1 MEDSLII
8 KKIYINDYIINT
20 TLLDKSL
27 FNLLVRTLSNKFYKT
42 DKIEYKVEHILKK
55 IDNIFYNNSGQKIFN
70 LAYQPFNQENIISNY
85 KRLNFNKKW
94 IIPIVN
100 EKKNLN
106 QKILEMTNDFKYNN
120 ENKLLLSEVDSKF
133 FYNDTEFNPYSDEN
147 YFETSDINFK
157 KLLITLLNSAPTE
170 YPVFE
175 DENIFSSDTALISSI
190 DCKIIREAN
199 EHTYYI
205 SCNNKLPKG
214 SKSYV
219 KEIKNTFNQVRNILK
234 NENINITK
242 FLILNP
248 IKLLTSN
255 YNIFIGNTMSFL
267 SEILYNNNNI
277 DININNYIDKII
289 NNSQQILNQQDFFTL
304 SDSTLDY
311 YTVTVDEFSN
321 EYNNNTGYIWNYLKI
336 AQNIEQ
342 ISKNNE
348 IKTIKILKHI
358 YNLFGYDLNKIPFCY
373 LKYLKN
379 ILQHNISNYIVK
391 HVISINSPLLDL
403 YNEYKNKKNTEKN
416 TFTQAI
422 QKIYNI
428 ENIENISENNL
439 YTYLENNT
447 PDKGALFYLTQYIN
461 DYLNKNPKLPS
472 KISSPN
478 LDNTKSIDCE
488 NYRLVKTYNSFNEYE
503 NDTNNFVDSEYSKLN
518 YLVEYSDLI
527 GILNNEDHIYNNTL
541 FELNSLVILDND
553 GKNKLDVKKDNITEL
568 SKSIFNTFIKDN
580 KIYLYNLLFNKSDFD
595 LDILFNKLS
604 CFKYKN
610 KHYIQIPI
618 QKIENF
624 NIIYILNDSTFYY
637 IQEDTLI
644 PIKAENDIEYIN
656 QQYIEKCKS
665 YNDKKIEIDNL
676 KNKYDFY
683 ESLHTLET
691 THIKDTELYL
701 NNLKNKNEFYTEIL
715 NRTKDI
721 KKTEIYFKNL
731 PFIEYTITNYD
742 DKTIYS
748 NFIEDLSNLNVKFD
762 KLNLDELKNIINESD
777 KISSSIENIKFID
790 QQIKKLPNSNLWTSV
805 HRYINEYEIFHTHII
820 ENPNKYTRAYYKM
833 RELLVDDDIIRKPNF
848 RLISLAEAPGFFVN
862 CIKDLVNNS
871 EWVDYKIYTW
881 LLDSDTTEQRN
892 FWKSFENHIWGANS
906 EGPTDKTNITGDLT
920 DIEQIEKI
928 INDVGVNKADLIT
941 ADGGKEK
948 ITDTDY
954 ILEEYN
960 HFSLFLGEIIIALF
974 TQKIGGTFILKMY
987 DISYVNSIN
996 LLHIL
1001 NYFYT
1006 SVKIIKPY
1014 TSRPCNSEKYIKC
1027 EIFRGFDDIASATL
1041 EKIKTNLF
1049 ELLNNSKNIKKEYKY
1064 ANIFENFNL
1073 DNTHILKFNESI
1085 IVKTRE
1091 LYTQHIYDILKTKD
1105 SQDIHLITTYFKDT
1119 NKINNILENSD
1130 DKTKGYFITKIKN
1143 CIRLGQYL
1151 KLTTEIKPLYINFY
1165 KNNNYNHK
1173 DFYTSNIYPPHF
1185 KNKYEIDREKNPY
1198 EKTPKII
1205 SFVKKYCI
1213 LFENFGQ
1220 NKILDEK
1227 ILRTTY
1233 LFITNPKI
1241 KEITHPLIQSIEKNL
1256 NNQSELYN
1264 ILINLCKK
1272 QNISTTFN
1280 LYKTNTI
1287 NIIIKYQNNI
1297 RHFIGWYLC
1306 KYTYIPMFP
1315 RYMIY
1320 DNIEDQIQE
1329 CGIKVNSHQYIC
1341 CYSGDKLDKEDFD
1354 DFMGVG
1360 DSIHRTTINLNENES
1375 DESSEK
1381 SINLKKITLIQ
1392 KMIDE
1397 KKINDIIKILDIQQH
1412 ICFHIL
1418 YQIFN
1423 IKDAE
1428 FIVNC
1433 ISNSK
1438 IIYKQSPLND
1448 LLTEYNDYFNL
1459 LNDQYSNLKD
1469 MKEKKTDKITSRDD
1483 YLKDMK
1489 YWKKR
1494 QIQQV
1499 PQKKTIYFMNLH
1511 INPDH
1516 LNNFTNPLIKNI
1528 NDMFLSKNNILNYID
1543 KLNID
1548 TFTIQHLLHLYFSEY
1563 IYTQYLNTIL
1573 YTLSY
1578 IKLHSTKKN
1587 ILKTYIANEKNFLIY
1602 LFKNTSE
1609 FTIFKNQMINDYI
1622 MDINITKPIT
1632 PLTSIEDIKN
1642 QLEEQQINTISK
1654 HITSEWK
1661 DFSEKKFNDKIIQ
1674 LQNSTT
1680 VIDFL
1685 KECNKINNS
1694 LYIEFINVLKNTPI
1708 EDIEFKSDFK
1718 NYIPN
1723 TTFTELFEEINNII
1737 MGNPI
1742 LSITNNIE
1750 NNIKHNREDLRDY
1763 KILDYAKIKNVF
1775 YPNFYYQNKTTNLN
1789 YTYDSFIYYFKYLY
1803 LNVYEKESE
1812 FYGQKRYFKK
1822 NEDNIYFCIYTNKTK
1837 KQILDEINSIPDLKQ
1852 IYDELLLNKN
1862 NILNNTNFIN
1872 KNTLLNTNIYS
1883 SLINNICYSFS
1894 LNNIDILYKYIT
1906 LFYNTLETTDDNDK
1920 NIIMRFYND
1929 PVDNIIKF
1937 LNTYSV
1943 QFVSQYPNLKDIID
1957 NIFVLNEMESVYS
1970 QVIKLDIKN
1979 QSKIAEDITKLNKDL
1994 IIKIKSK
2001 NIDLDILDNLSIN
2014 ELINIIQNI
2023 KQKISYISNF
2033 SNESQQFNIK
2043 NIENDLK
2050 NKYKFIRNKY
2060 ITESAEYISLI
2071 NLVIKFY
2078 NFTSLDEYVL
2088 NTLQVVFNN
2097 LLELFNF
2104 YPNNIVFSNNSGI
2117 DKIMLLHKIY
2127 QILNNCFDNLDSE
2140 IPVDSSYFK
2149 QKFYLHSQD
2158 TSDNNYLLEQ
2168 NISFEQTDTVTVI
2181 DRYKDLFK
2189 VIVNDTI
2196 KSISE
2201 YSTIINEY
2209 DTIEDDG
2216 IENDDNLGNVG
2227 FLDSIE
2233 GSVED

>member
-1 MEDSLII
+1 M
-8 KKIYINDYIINT
+8 K
-20 TLLDKSL
+20 
-27 FNLLVRTLSNKFYKT
+27 
-42 DKIEYKVEHILKK
+42 
-55 IDNIFYNNSGQKIFN
+55 
-70 LAYQPFNQENIISNY
+70 
-85 KRLNFNKKW
+85 
-94 IIPIVN
+94 
-100 EKKNLN
+100 KKNLN

-120 ENKLLLSEVDSKF
+120 ENELLLSETDSNF

-147 YFETSDINFK
+147 HFEQSDINLK
-157 KLLITLLNSAPTE
+157 KLFINLLNSAPTE
-170 YPVFE
+170 FSVLE
-175 DENIFSSDTALISSI
+175 HENVFSSNTALISST
-190 DCKIIREAN
+190 DSKIIREAN

-214 SKSYV
+214 SKSYI

-277 DININNYIDKII
+277 DLNINTYIDKII
-289 NNSQQILNQQDFFTL
+289 NNSKEILKSNDSFTL
-304 SDSTLDY
+304 TDNTLEY
-311 YTVTVDEFSN
+311 YTVDVNEFHN
-321 EYNNNTGYIWNYLKI
+321 EYNNNNGYIWNYLKI
-336 AQNIEQ
+336 AQNIEE

-348 IKTIKILKHI
+348 IKSIKILKHI

-379 ILQHNISNYIVK
+379 ILQHNISDYIIK
-391 HVISINSPLLDL
+391 NVISINNPLLDL
-403 YNEYKNKKNTEKN
+403 YNEYKIQKNTEKN
-416 TFTQAI
+416 IFTQI
-422 QKIYNI
+422 IEKLYNI
-428 ENIENISENNL
+428 ENIENVSENNL
-439 YTYLENNT
+439 YIYLENNT
-447 PDKGALFYLTQYIN
+447 YDKGALFYLNQYIN
-461 DYLNKNPKLPS
+461 EYLNKKPTLPA
-472 KISSPN
+472 KILLPN
-478 LDNTKSIDCE
+478 SDNIKSIECE
-488 NYRLVKTYNSFNEYE
+488 NYRLVKTYNSIDEYT
-503 NDTNNFVDSEYSKLN
+503 NDDNKFVDPEYSKLN
-518 YLVEYSDLI
+518 YLIEYSDLI
-527 GILNNEDHIYNNTL
+527 GILNNEEHIYTNTL
-541 FELNSLVILDND
+541 YELNSLVKLDN
-553 GKNKLDVKKDNITEL
+553 GGINKLDVKKQYIKEL
-568 SKSIFNTFIKDN
+568 LSDDFNTFIKEH
-580 KIYLYNLLFNKSDFD
+580 KLYLYNLLFNKSEFD
-595 LDILFNKLS
+595 LDILFNKLT

-618 QKIENF
+618 QQIQNF
-624 NIIYILNDSTFYY
+624 NIIYIINNSIYYY
-637 IQEDTLI
+637 IQEDNLNI
-644 PIKAENDIEYIN
+644 IEAENDIEYIN
-656 QQYIEKCKS
+656 QQYIEKCKT
-665 YNDKKIEIDNL
+665 YTDKNIEIDNL

-683 ESLHTLET
+683 ETLHNSKPI
-691 THIKDTELYL
+691 HIKNTQVSL
-701 NNLKNKNEFYTEIL
+701 NNLTNKNQFYNEIL
-715 NRTKDI
+715 NRTMDI
-721 KKTEIYFKNL
+721 KKTQIYFKNL
-731 PFIEYTITNYD
+731 PLIEYTITNYD
-742 DKTIYS
+742 NTLIYS
-748 NFIEDLSNLNVKFD
+748 NFIENLSNLNVTFE
-762 KLNLDELKNIINESD
+762 KLSLNNLKKIINESD
-777 KISSSIENIKFID
+777 KISSSIENIKLID
-790 QQIKKLPNSNLWTSV
+790 QQIQSLSNKNLWSSV

-833 RELLVDDDIIRKPNF
+833 RELLIDDDIIKKPQF

-862 CIKDLVNNS
+862 CIKDLVNKS
-871 EWVDYKIYTW
+871 DWTDYKIYTW
-881 LLDSDTTEQRN
+881 LLDSDTTEQKN

-906 EGPTDKTNITGDLT
+906 TGPIDKSNITGDLT
-920 DIEQIEKI
+920 NTEQIKKI
-928 INDVGVNKADLIT
+928 ISDVGDNKADLIT
-941 ADGGKEK
+941 ADGGQEK
-948 ITDTDY
+948 KFDIDY

-974 TQKIGGTFILKMY
+974 TQKTGGTFILKMY

-1027 EIFRGFDDIASATL
+1027 ENFKGFDGIASSII

-1049 ELLNNSKNIKKEYKY
+1049 TLLTNSKKTIEAEYKHI
-1064 ANIFENFNL
+1064 NIFENFKL
-1073 DNTHILKFNESI
+1073 DNTPILKFNESI

-1091 LYTQHIYDILKTKD
+1091 LYTQHIYDILKN
-1105 SQDIHLITTYFKDT
+1105 QDPQDLHLITTYFKDT

-1130 DKTKGYFITKIKN
+1130 DITKGYFITKIKN

-1151 KLTTEIKPLYINFY
+1151 KLTTEIKPLYIDFY

-1173 DFYTSNIYPPHF
+1173 DFSTSNIYPPHF

-1198 EKTPKII
+1198 EKTLKVIN
-1205 SFVKKYCI
+1205 FVKKYCI

-1227 ILRTTY
+1227 IFRTTY
-1233 LFITNPKI
+1233 LFITNPKVN
-1241 KEITHPLIQSIEKNL
+1241 EIIHPLIQSIEKNL
-1256 NNQSELYN
+1256 NNYSVLYN

-1280 LYKTNTI
+1280 LHKTNTV

-1297 RHFIGWYLC
+1297 RHLIGWYLC

-1360 DSIHRTTINLNENES
+1360 NNIHRTTINLNENEN
-1375 DESSEK
+1375 DNNTTETNK
-1381 SINLKKITLIQ
+1381 NTINLKQITLIQ
-1392 KMIDE
+1392 KMIDD

-1418 YQIFN
+1418 YEIFN
-1423 IKDAE
+1423 IKNAE

-1433 ISNSK
+1433 ISNCK
-1438 IIYKQSPLND
+1438 LIYRHTGLND
-1448 LLTEYNDYFNL
+1448 TINEYNDYFNL
-1459 LNDQYSNLKD
+1459 LNEQYSNLKNLR
-1469 MKEKKTDKITSRDD
+1469 EKKLEKITNRDD
-1483 YLKDMK
+1483 YLNDIK

-1494 QIQQV
+1494 QIQPP
-1499 PQKKTIYFMNLH
+1499 PQKKILYFLNLH
-1511 INPDH
+1511 IPPAN
-1516 LNNFTNPLIKNI
+1516 LTSFTNPLIKNI
-1528 NDMFLSKNNILNYID
+1528 NDMYLSKDNILNYID

-1548 TFTIQHLLHLYFSEY
+1548 TSAIQHLLHLYFSEY
-1563 IYTQYLNTIL
+1563 IYTHYLNTIL

-1578 IKLHSTKKN
+1578 IKLYSNKKN
-1587 ILKTYIANEKNFLIY
+1587 ILKTYISNEKNVLIY
-1602 LFKNTSE
+1602 LLKNTSE
-1609 FTIFKNQMINDYI
+1609 FTIFKNQMTNDYI
-1622 MDINITKPIT
+1622 MDIHITNPIT
-1632 PLTSIEDIKN
+1632 QLTSIEDIKS

-1654 HITSEWK
+1654 HITPEWK
-1661 DFSEKKFNDKIIQ
+1661 NFSEKKIKEKMIQ
-1674 LQNSTT
+1674 LQESKT
-1680 VIDFL
+1680 VIEFL

-1694 LYIEFINVLKNTPI
+1694 LYIDFINVLKDTSI

-1723 TTFTELFEEINNII
+1723 TTFTKLFEEITTII
-1737 MGNPI
+1737 MGNPM

-1750 NNIKHNREDLRDY
+1750 NNIKHNREDLKDY
-1763 KILDYAKIKNVF
+1763 KILDYAKTKNVF
-1775 YPNFYYQNKTTNLN
+1775 YPNYYYQNKTTNLN
-1789 YTYDSFIYYFKYLY
+1789 YTFNSYIYYFKYLY
-1803 LNVYEKESE
+1803 LNVYEEDSE

-1822 NEDNIYFCIYTNKTK
+1822 NDENIFICIYTNKTK
-1837 KQILDEINSIPDLKQ
+1837 NKILEEINSKEDLKQ
-1852 IYDELLLNKN
+1852 IYNKLLLNKN
-1862 NILNNTNFIN
+1862 NILNNSNFIN

-1894 LNNIDILYKYIT
+1894 LNNIDILYKYIN
-1906 LFYNTLETTDDNDK
+1906 LFYNTLETTNDNDK

-1943 QFVSQYPNLKDIID
+1943 QFISNFPDLKNIID
-1957 NIFVLNEMESVYS
+1957 NIFALNEMEPIYS
-1970 QVIKLDIKN
+1970 QIIKLDIKN

-1994 IIKIKSK
+1994 IKKLKSK
-2001 NIDLDILDNLSIN
+2001 NIECDILDNLSIN

-2023 KQKISYISNF
+2023 KQKISYISHF

-2088 NTLQVVFNN
+2088 STLQVIFNN

-2104 YPNNIVFSNNSGI
+2104 YPNNIIFANNSSI

-2127 QILNNCFDNLDSE
+2127 HILNKCLNNLDSE

-2158 TSDNNYLLEQ
+2158 ISDNNYLLNQ
-2168 NISFEQTDTVTVI
+2168 NTSFEQTDTITVI

-2189 VIVNDTI
+2189 LIVNDTI
-2196 KSISE
+2196 KSINE
-2201 YSTIINEY
+2201 YSSIINEY